1 MKTALITGASSGI
14 GKELAKIFARKKAN
28 LVLVARQTEKLEELK
43 LEIISS
49 HSVAIEVI
57 TADLSNGHDVQRV
70 YQTCQEKG
78 IKVDYLINNAGFGSG
93 GSFLEGSWEVYA
105 KMLDLNIKGLTQLC
119 HLFLPNMMAQKFGR
133 IMNVASTAG
142 FLPGPNMAVYFA
154 SKAYVLHFTEALNM
168 ELKGSKVTVTAL
180 CPGPTDTAFQ
190 DVAEMNETKLFQS
203 KNLFTAQYV
212 AEFGFKAMMNGWR
225 VAIPGWKNMILAK
238 TSRIAPR
245 SWVMNVAKKLN
256 TKISK

>member
-14 GKELAKIFARKKAN
+14 GRELAKIFAQKKAN
-28 LVLVARQTEKLEELK
+28 LILVARQTEKLEELAE
-43 LEIISS
+43 EIRSDHPVS
-49 HSVAIEVI
+49 IEVI
-57 TADLSNGHDVQRV
+57 TADLSQEGDVHYV
-70 YQTCQEKG
+70 FLTCQEKG
-78 IKVDYLINNAGFGSG
+78 LKVDYLINNAGIGSG
-93 GSFLEGSWEVYA
+93 GPFSEGSWDTYA
-105 KMLDLNIKGLTQLC
+105 KMLDLNIKGLTHLC
-119 HLFLPNMMAQKFGR
+119 HLFLPGMMERKFGR

-168 ELKGSKVTVTAL
+168 ELKKSKVTVTAL

-190 DVAEMNETKLFQS
+190 DVAEMTEAKLFQS
-203 KNLFTAQYV
+203 KNLYSAQEV

-238 TSRIAPR
+238 TARIAPR